1 MLQKF
6 KDHIATNFPFLAKEK
21 ILLAV
26 SGGIDSVVLVHL
38 CKVMGLNIGIAHCN
52 FQLRGTESDNDADFV
67 KQLAE
72 ELKIPFFSIAFQT
85 ADYAQQNKLSIQLTA
100 RKLRYDW
107 FNEVLKS
114 EGFDCI
120 ATAHHL
126 DDQVET
132 FLINFTRG
140 TGLEGLT
147 GIPMLNGNIIR
158 PLLDFS
164 RAEIQEYAQQN
175 GIQWREDS
183 SNSSDKYYRNKI
195 RHHVVPI
202 LKELNSNFLSSFK
215 NTLEHLEQANQLV
228 DAAFKNFSS
237 LHIKEEDGVFML
249 SVEAIKSTEHYE
261 NYLYQWLNPFG
272 FTAWQDIYD
281 LIEAQ
286 SGKKVLSPSHTLLKN
301 RADLLLFK
309 NDKSNMEARFYLTKR
324 DNSLKFPLNISLC
337 KVDNLSKSTNNIIFV
352 DANKIDFPMCLR
364 KKQEGDYFFPSGMKG
379 KKKVSK
385 YFKDEKLSLLD
396 KNNQWLLTY
405 NNEIVWVVGRR
416 ADQRFLANEST
427 INIIKIEVTP

>member
-6 KDHIATNFPFLAKEK
+6 KDHIVTNFPFLAKEK
-21 ILLAV
+21 LLLAV

-38 CKVMGLNIGIAHCN
+38 CKAMGLNIGIAHCN
-52 FQLRGTESDNDADFV
+52 FQLRGTESDADADFV

-72 ELKIPFFSIAFQT
+72 ELKIPFFAIAFQT
-85 ADYAQQNKLSIQLTA
+85 AEYAQQNKLSIQLAA

-114 EGFDCI
+114 EGFDYI

-132 FLINFTRG
+132 FIINFTRG

-158 PLLDFS
+158 PLLHFS
-164 RAEIQEYAQQN
+164 RSEIQEYAQQMS
-175 GIQWREDS
+175 IQWREDS

-228 DAAFKNFSS
+228 DAAFENFSS

-249 SVEAIKSTEHYE
+249 SVEAIKNTEHYE
-261 NYLYQWLNPFG
+261 NYLYHWLNPFG
-272 FTAWQDIYD
+272 FTAWQDIYN

-301 RADLLLFK
+301 RANLLLFE
-309 NDKSNMEARFYLTKR
+309 NDKSNMEARFYLTES
-324 DNSLKFPLNISLC
+324 DNSLKFPLNITLC

-352 DANKIDFPMCLR
+352 DANKIDFPLCLR

-427 INIIKIEVTP
+427 INILKIEVTP